1 MPRQLQATTCSP
13 RIELGTDQD
22 ISWVSLIIRDGSKLH
37 MQPLGALAHF
47 DYNMAG
53 AYAYE
58 QALLVMHPIKLPM
71 DAIEQQF
78 RRMTFNIIARN
89 QNDHVKNIAF
99 LMNQHG
105 EWSLSP
111 AFDTTY
117 SFNPSG
123 LWTSRQQMT
132 LNGKGD
138 DFILDDFR
146 SCARAVS
153 MKRGRAETIINEV
166 SAVVARWREYADKAG
181 VNAEQ
186 RDQIQ
191 NVLRLELLAGK

>member
-1 MPRQLQATTCSP
+1 
-13 RIELGTDQD
+13 
-22 ISWVSLIIRDGSKLH
+22 VSLIIRDGSKLH